1 MPGRISAQRPGRT
14 SSWDPPGPGYH
25 MQWWY
30 CPHMSLEIECS
41 TRKLTEALLLELM
54 AWLTQPA
61 LYLGTQQVPKR
72 CSVLLLSANHAAI
85 RTTSY
90 DHSWPQKSF
99 CCVCAENL
107 KQEDS
112 QVVSHLLVLEGVP
125 SHLPGLAREN
135 LHRRKWEQVP
145 GKSVSV
151 LSLLLETLGGLDPQL
166 LSAASPASPAL
177 CL

>member
-30 CPHMSLEIECS
+30 CPHMSLEVECS
-41 TRKLTEALLLELM
+41 TRKLTETLPLELM
-54 AWLTQPA
+54 ARLTQPA
-61 LYLGTQQVPKR
+61 LSLSKQQVPKC
-72 CSVLLLSANHAAI
+72 CSVLLLSALCCHKDNELWSQL
-85 RTTSY
+85 TSEIFLLRLCRKPEARRFTGGFPSVGLRRSPLSSPSPC
-90 DHSWPQKSF
+90 SWK
-99 CCVCAENL
+99 
-107 KQEDS
+107 
-112 QVVSHLLVLEGVP
+112 
-125 SHLPGLAREN
+125 

-145 GKSVSV
+145 GKSMSV
-151 LSLLLETLGGLDPQL
+151 LSLFLETLGGLDPQL